1 METIS
6 SGCTEPQPACLFN
19 SCYRRKRKP
28 QFASTTVCGL
38 LLYSKGHGPN
48 GYSPFPMLGK
58 LHTEGQA
65 EEMKSIHKTSQ
76 ETNNNSRSLVQNV
89 CAALSCIVWTNGTLF
104 CGSFLKFGFC
114 HLQIKEFLVIWNK
127 NKHTL
132 HATNIQNLLVPS
144 WTSYPLDGRR
154 KWVLDLIVPV

>member
-104 CGSFLKFGFC
+104 CWSFLKFGFC

-144 WTSYPLDGRR
+144 WTSYLLDGRR